1 MENVNI
7 NAWVDMKNDNAVLL
21 DVRTIEEFNE
31 GHITGA
37 LNIDVFSP
45 NFQAEVEKLDT
56 SKDYYIVCRSGGRSM
71 SAGGAMESMGFTK
84 VTNMAGGM
92 MAWMGEQVY

>member
-56 SKDYYIVCRSGGRSM
+56 SKDYYTSCTCMKERNIYVYTCPQYFLIK
-71 SAGGAMESMGFTK
+71 AG
-84 VTNMAGGM
+84 N
-92 MAWMGEQVY
+92 Y

>member
-1 MENVNI
+1 MENVNV
-7 NAWVDMKNDNAVLL
+7 NAWANLKNENAVLI

-31 GHITGA
+31 GAIEGA

-45 NFQAEVEKLDT
+45 NFQAEIEKLD
-56 SKDYYIVCRSGGRSM
+56 KNKNYFVVCRSGGRSM
-71 SAGGAMESMGFTK
+71 SAAGAMESMGFAN

-92 MAWMGEQVY
+92 MSWMGEMA